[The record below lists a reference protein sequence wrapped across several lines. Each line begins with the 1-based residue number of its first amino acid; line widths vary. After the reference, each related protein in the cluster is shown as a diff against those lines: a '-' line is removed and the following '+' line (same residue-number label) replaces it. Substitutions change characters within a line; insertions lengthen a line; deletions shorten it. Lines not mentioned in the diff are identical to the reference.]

1 MLKVLLI
8 GCGNI
13 AGGFDC
19 GRPVGA
25 PPLTHAGAYTSHGGF
40 ELVACVEPDE
50 ARRSAFMQ
58 RWGVASGYAARR
70 GLLDSQDIF
79 DIVSIC
85 SPTSS
90 HHHDVLAALQLRP
103 RLIFCE
109 KPLSSDM
116 AQAQHMVDCCQA
128 QGVLLAVNH
137 NRRWDAAVT
146 RVRDELTA
154 GTWGALRCAVGYYN
168 KGVRNNGSHM
178 IDLLQN
184 LLGPLTLLDV
194 GTPMH
199 DFWPDD
205 PSVSAQ
211 FVTPGGVPVN
221 LHCGHAAD
229 YALFELQL
237 VLERGLV
244 AMEDGGLQWR
254 VRHAGPSAQFAG
266 YQSLVDEQKAPGNYL
281 DTMTNAITNIHAAL
295 THGIALASTGETA
308 LAAQKLCE
316 SILQQALRP
325 KSGENPHA

>member
-19 GRPVGA
+19 GRPAGA

-40 ELVACVEPDE
+40 ELVTCVEPDE

-58 RWGVASGYAARR
+58 RWGVSSGYAELS
-70 GLLDSQDIF
+70 GLLVSQDLF
-79 DIVSIC
+79 DVVSIC

-90 HHHDVLAALQLRP
+90 HHHDVLAALTLRP

-116 AQAQHMVDCCQA
+116 AQAQDMVDCCQA
-128 QGVLLAVNH
+128 QGVFLAVNH

-199 DFWPDD
+199 DFWQDD
-205 PSVSAQ
+205 PSISAQ
-211 FVTPGGVPVN
+211 FVAPGGVPVN
-221 LHCGHAAD
+221 LHCGHAVD

-237 VLERGLV
+237 VLEHGLI
-244 AMEDGGLQWR
+244 AMEDGGLKWR
-254 VRHAGPSAQFAG
+254 VRHAGPSRWRMGSRHLGA
-266 YQSLVDEQKAPGNYL
+266 
-281 DTMTNAITNIHAAL
+281 T
-295 THGIALASTGETA
+295 
-308 LAAQKLCE
+308 
-316 SILQQALRP
+316 SIP
-325 KSGENPHA
+325 